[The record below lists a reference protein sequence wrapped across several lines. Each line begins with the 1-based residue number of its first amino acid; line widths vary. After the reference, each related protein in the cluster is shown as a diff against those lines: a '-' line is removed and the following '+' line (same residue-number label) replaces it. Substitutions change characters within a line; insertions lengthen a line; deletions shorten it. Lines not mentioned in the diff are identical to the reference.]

1 MLDELPAAAGAAL
14 LFSLPVLV
22 VGGIVLRM
30 LRRRSLAAAIVALV
44 LVPLL
49 ATLSGVVGVSGFM
62 FTPQLG
68 DVLLACL
75 VVTLVVVPAG
85 TLFGRTLAREALWQ
99 HEARD
104 AERRSERS
112 RRELVAGMSHDL
124 RSPLAGIGALADSVL
139 DGIVHRPDEV
149 QDYVRRIQSETG
161 RMTEMVEDLFQLSRA
176 TSGTLQLKLR
186 QLPLAEIASDA
197 VAAEAAVARATG
209 VDVHAVAPEDW
220 PLVHASDADLARV
233 LRNVVA
239 NAVRHT
245 PAGGSVV
252 LTAGGLDGGG
262 AWLRVDD
269 ECGGIPP
276 HDLGRI
282 FEVGYRGTGARTP
295 GAHGGAGLGL
305 AIARGLMSAQ
315 NGGISVVNR
324 GPGCRAELVLPTA
337 PPGRTGPG
345 GAAPAVS
352 R

>member
-1 MLDELPAAAGAAL
+1 MTPDELLEAASAAL

-30 LRRRSLAAAIVALV
+30 LRRRSLTAAIVALV

-75 VVTLVVVPAG
+75 VVTVIVVPAG

-149 QDYVRRIQSETG
+149 QDYVRRIQSETR
-161 RMTEMVEDLFQLSRA
+161 RMTDMVEDLFQLSRA

-186 QLPLAEIASDA
+186 QIPLAEIASDA
-197 VAAEAAVARATG
+197 VAAEAVVARATG
-209 VDVHAVAPEDW
+209 VDVQAIAPEDW

-233 LRNVVA
+233 VRNVVA

-252 LTAGGLDGGG
+252 LTAGGREGGL

-276 HDLGRI
+276 QDLGRI
-282 FEVGYRGTGARTP
+282 FDVGYRGTGARTP

-305 AIARGLMSAQ
+305 AIARGLMGAQ
-315 NGGISVVNR
+315 NGGISVVNN
-324 GPGCRAELVLPTA
+324 GPGCRAELTLPTA
-337 PPGRTGPG
+337 PSPRN
-345 GAAPAVS
+345 A
-352 R
+352 